1 MSLKHAIY
9 MSKMQALEAA
19 KVATKNLDKKLDEM
33 AEKSTAKKDQK
44 KTIAPRGMRRHRL
57 PQ

>member
-9 MSKMQALEAA
+9 MSKMRALEAA

-33 AEKSTAKKDQK
+33 AEKNTAKKDQK
-44 KTIAPRGMRRHRL
+44 KRIAPKGMRRHRL

>member
-9 MSKMQALEAA
+9 MSKMRTLEAA
-19 KVATKNLDKKLDEM
+19 RVATKNLDKKLDEM
-33 AEKSTAKKDQK
+33 AEKAATEGDQK
-44 KTIAPRGMRRHRL
+44 KKKAPKGMRRHRL